1 MFVNGSYLGSK
12 VVHSSVLDKKSKRE
26 SASQSCLFKT
36 KSCQR
41 NIIRNS
47 ISLDNTRKGNDEKRY
62 ALKNFINLY
71 FQTNEPCN
79 YFSMWILLV
88 EDEKQLASSLKRGL
102 EEEDHVVEVSYDG
115 EEAELQGFVND
126 YDMVVLDW
134 RLPNR
139 DGKEILEAWR
149 AKNRTFPVLML
160 TALGDLDHKVI
171 GLDAGA
177 DDYMSK
183 PFSFEELLARIRA
196 LARRSPDFADTETVN
211 VGPIKLNT
219 RKHKVYICSSEIA
232 LRPKEFILLQL
243 LLNEPESV
251 FSKTNLAER
260 VWGSAYH
267 VSDNT
272 IEATISTLR
281 QKLTGAFEQCE
292 AFNWDKDIQ
301 LIETVRGAG
310 YRFNYN
316 LFSDQG

>member
-1 MFVNGSYLGSK
+1 M
-12 VVHSSVLDKKSKRE
+12 
-26 SASQSCLFKT
+26 
-36 KSCQR
+36 
-41 NIIRNS
+41 
-47 ISLDNTRKGNDEKRY
+47 
-62 ALKNFINLY
+62 
-71 FQTNEPCN
+71 
-79 YFSMWILLV
+79 V
-88 EDEKQLASSLKRGL
+88 EDEKQLANSLKRGL
-102 EEEDHVVEVSYDG
+102 EEEGHVVEVSYDG

-139 DGKEILEAWR
+139 DGKEILESWR
-149 AKNRTFPVLML
+149 AEGRTFPVLML
-160 TALGDLDHKVI
+160 TALGDLDHKI
-171 GLDAGA
+171 TGLDAGA

-196 LARRSPDFADTETVN
+196 MARRSPGFTNSETVN
-211 VGPIKLNT
+211 VGPIEIDT
-219 RKHKVYICSSEIA
+219 RKHKVYICGSEFA
-232 LRPKEFILLQL
+232 LRPKEFILLHL

-281 QKLTGAFEQCE
+281 QKLTVAFERCE
-292 AFNWDKDIQ
+292 TFTLNEDIQ
-301 LIETVRGAG
+301 IIETVRGAG
-310 YRFNYN
+310 YRFNYK